1 MSQVDNRNSS
11 AAKRART
18 DGGRRED
25 DWTCPSCGNVNF
37 SFRTTCNMRNCTQPR
52 PADHSFKSAPK
63 PLQTPQGYASAASYG
78 SPSSMYVGL
87 PPYGSSLL
95 NGSTVPPYDVGSAYR
110 YNYGTHV
117 SGGSPYRPLQ
127 IPASPPY
134 SGGSLIGGMY
144 GVPQLMNRY
153 GLGLPM
159 GPTAMAPRPGFFLE
173 EKGRNKDGKGDND
186 WICPN
191 CGNNNFSFRTV
202 CNMRKCNTPKTGSQ
216 AGSAS
221 KSFKPDMPDGSWKCE
236 QCNNINYPFRT
247 KCNRQNCGAEKPSD
261 SQKAPSEEAPE
272 ENAQDMFEKVQSR
285 PAVGLKV
292 GRSCCGRRVAAVVEL
307 LSYGLCCQFVFS
319 LVSLYCTINIHL
331 VISSQCLVLEPYILK
346 FSTFYPE
353 VLNF

>member
-52 PADHSFKSAPK
+52 PADHSFSAPK
-63 PLQTPQGYASAASYG
+63 SLPTPQGYSSAAS
-78 SPSSMYVGL
+78 PMYVGL

-159 GPTAMAPRPGFFLE
+159 GYTAMAPQLGFIPE
-173 EKGRNKDGKGDND
+173 EKGRKKDGKGDND

-236 QCNNINYPFRT
+236 QCNNINYAFRT

-261 SQKAPSEEAPE
+261 SEKPPAEEAAE
-272 ENAQDMFEKVQSR
+272 ENAQYTRTCLRRSSSWSESR
-285 PAVGLKV
+285 SVGLV
-292 GRSCCGRRVAAVVEL
+292 MVVML
-307 LSYGLCCQFVFS
+307 LQLSSYSRMVCV
-319 LVSLYCTINIHL
+319 VSLYFHWSLYI
-331 VISSQCLVLEPYILK
+331 VLLICIW
-346 FSTFYPE
+346 
-353 VLNF
+353 

>member
-78 SPSSMYVGL
+78 SPSSI
-87 PPYGSSLL
+87 
-95 NGSTVPPYDVGSAYR
+95 
-110 YNYGTHV
+110 
-117 SGGSPYRPLQ
+117 PYRPLQ

-272 ENAQDMFEKVQSR
+272 ENAQ
-285 PAVGLKV
+285 
-292 GRSCCGRRVAAVVEL
+292 
-307 LSYGLCCQFVFS
+307 
-319 LVSLYCTINIHL
+319 
-331 VISSQCLVLEPYILK
+331 
-346 FSTFYPE
+346 
-353 VLNF
+353 